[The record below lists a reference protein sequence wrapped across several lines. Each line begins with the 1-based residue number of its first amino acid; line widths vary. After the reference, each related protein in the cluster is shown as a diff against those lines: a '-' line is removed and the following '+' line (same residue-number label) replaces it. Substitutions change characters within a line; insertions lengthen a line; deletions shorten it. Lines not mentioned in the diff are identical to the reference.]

1 MEEKIKGVGMEESTV
16 KVFAFVAVLI
26 AVIVGNIGMAKLDKG
41 SLVVYTPYTLIIL
54 AVTYVLCFIA
64 EW

>member
-1 MEEKIKGVGMEESTV
+1 MDESTV
-16 KVFAFVAVLI
+16 KVLAFVAVLI